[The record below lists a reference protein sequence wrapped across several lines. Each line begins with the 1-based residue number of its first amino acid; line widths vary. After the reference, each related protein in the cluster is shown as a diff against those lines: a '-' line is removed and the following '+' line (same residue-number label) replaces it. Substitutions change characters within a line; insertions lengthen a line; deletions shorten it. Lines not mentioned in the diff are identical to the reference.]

1 MPTSFVVQVYS
12 ETWSMTVIDFYQSLK
27 GCPLTKLFIVE
38 WMLINSSNRTIQKLC
53 WQVYSKNFSTQNSS
67 KRESLYVITLSWL
80 QISSSS
86 RYLLHT
92 LIARLNTKCLGW
104 AVFVCTGLVCTAIQL
119 YNSYCF
125 IILLWKYEA
134 KSNESSP

>member
-1 MPTSFVVQVYS
+1 MPTSFVVQVCS

-53 WQVYSKNFSTQNSS
+53 WQVYSRNFSTQNSS

-104 AVFVCTGLVCTAIQL
+104 AVFVCTGSVCTAIQM
-119 YNSYCF
+119 YTSYCF
-125 IILLWKYEA
+125 IILLWKYET
-134 KSNESSP
+134 KCNESSS